1 MDIEALLGAHR
12 VLEPPGVLPQAAWRL
27 DATLPIHPTEILLDV
42 EVLNIDAASFHQM
55 KEAVRGDPE
64 GIARQVLETVR
75 VRGKQHNPVTGSGG
89 MLIGRV
95 REVGRDYQGRLEARP
110 GDAVATLVS
119 LSLTPLH
126 LQAIRA
132 VHLDRDQVE
141 VEGHAILFSSGI
153 AARLPED
160 LPERL
165 ALAVLD
171 VAGAPAQTRRLV
183 RPGMHVG
190 ILGSG
195 KSGLL
200 AAAVARQAVG
210 PEGRVY
216 ALDLDS
222 RGPDLLV
229 GLGYAHVGLVADAR
243 NPVEVLRKVEQATG
257 GRMFDVTLN
266 TTNVPGTEMATVIA
280 TRDGGTAYFFNMA
293 TSAAAATLGAEGVGK
308 DVVLEMGNGYVPGHA
323 EFALDLVRREDRLR
337 EVLERRY
344 AR

>member
-1 MDIEALLGAHR
+1 MDVEFLLGAHR
-12 VLEPPGVLPQAAWRL
+12 VLEPRGVLPQAAWKL
-27 DATLPIHPTEILLDV
+27 DASLPIHPTEMLLDV
-42 EVLNIDAASFHQM
+42 QVLNIDAASFRQM

-64 GIARQVLETVR
+64 GIGRQVLETVR

-95 REVGRDYQGRLEARP
+95 REVGREYRGRLDVRP

-119 LSLTPLH
+119 LSLTPLQ
-126 LQAIRA
+126 LRA
-132 VHLDRDQVE
+132 VREVHPDRDQVE

-160 LPERL
+160 LPETL

-183 RPGMHVG
+183 RPGMQVG

-216 ALDLDS
+216 ALDLDP
-222 RGPDLLV
+222 RGPELLV

-243 NPVEVLRKVEQATG
+243 NPVDVLKKVDQATG

-266 TTNVPGTEMATVIA
+266 TANVPGTEMATVIA

-293 TSAAAATLGAEGVGK
+293 TSATAATLGAEGVGK

-323 EFALDLVRREDRLR
+323 EFALDLVRREAPLR
-337 EVLERRY
+337 AVLERRY
-344 AR
+344 TR